1 MNTTANIAKVITRA
15 VHVACPP
22 PQEAQVVAMSGLSQ
36 ASRRHV
42 DLTLAVLTVA
52 NSNGEEG
59 KGERLRALSKRP
71 SAWLFLMLGAFLFEQ
86 NRDMHRR

>member
-42 DLTLAVLTVA
+42 DVTLAVLTVA

-59 KGERLRALSKRP
+59 KVRCRVTG
-71 SAWLFLMLGAFLFEQ
+71 
-86 NRDMHRR
+86 